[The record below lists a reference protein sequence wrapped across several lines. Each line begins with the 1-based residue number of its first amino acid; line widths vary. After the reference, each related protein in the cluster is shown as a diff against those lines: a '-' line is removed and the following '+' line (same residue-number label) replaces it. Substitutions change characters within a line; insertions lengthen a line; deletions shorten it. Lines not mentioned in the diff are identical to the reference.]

1 MELLTDKAS
10 SKKRG
15 FGFVNFDD
23 YDVVDKVNFSQ
34 NKTRINNFIYVKIVQ
49 TRGHV
54 ISGVSIEVAKAFSK
68 EDQSKSY

>member
-23 YDVVDKVNFSQ
+23 YDVVDKVILSQ
-34 NKTRINNFIYVKIVQ
+34 TETRIV
-49 TRGHV
+49 GL
-54 ISGVSIEVAKAFSK
+54 A
-68 EDQSKSY
+68 